1 MGDDTTPRPMA
12 NLLSAV
18 REGQATVEMKPEDF
32 VYIDRDC
39 EYFKRLIRRIQGI
52 AEQVSRQDSWGLGET
67 TAKMVSGQTVVGRF
81 KQKAKQVG
89 DGNSNDVYTILEQH
103 YKIVEDLQEVHKSAR
118 DRMMQADSNF
128 AAEFTRLN
136 DTLPDRPPAQLPAG
150 PYLLPD
156 GTGR

>member
-1 MGDDTTPRPMA
+1 MGDDTAPTPRPMA

-18 REGQATVEMKPEDF
+18 QEGKATVEMKPEDF

-39 EYFKRLIRRIQGI
+39 EYFKGVIRQIQGL
-52 AEQVSRQDSWGLGET
+52 AEQVSRQPSWGLGET
-67 TAKMVSGQTVVGRF
+67 NDAMVSGRTVVERF
-81 KQKAKQVG
+81 KQKAKLAG
-89 DGNSNDVYTILEQH
+89 DNNDVYTTMSQH
-103 YKIVEDLQEVHKSAR
+103 YKIVEDLQTVHKLAR
-118 DRMMQADSNF
+118 ERMMQADSNF

-136 DTLPDRPPAQLPAG
+136 DTLPERPPAQLPAG